1 MRRKKKKNYAGII
14 VSIFIA
20 VILISS
26 IVGYIFGDA
35 QERVSRYNG
44 IKFTLTSKGWKTIY
58 QDKIYIFSF
67 VPVDVEDIALPDSI
81 NLNNLLE
88 IDVTYE
94 FNSTYKENIAEAI
107 FELLNIVTKNNIYL
121 RQGFTTNNSFN
132 IPIITCEDATPS
144 VPVLYYKSSNQ
155 TNISQQNNC
164 IIIEANNQ
172 NLFLAQTDRI
182 AYKIL
187 GIMD

>member
-1 MRRKKKKNYAGII
+1 MRRKKKKNYAGIM
-14 VSIFIA
+14 VSLFIA
-20 VILISS
+20 LILVTS
-26 IVGYIFGDA
+26 IVGFIFGGTS
-35 QERVSRYNG
+35 ETVSRYNG
-44 IKFTLTSKGWKTIY
+44 LKFTLTTNGWKTIY
-58 QDKIYIFSF
+58 QGKTYLFSF
-67 VPVDVEDIALPDSI
+67 APRDVEDIALPDSL

-107 FELLNIVTKNNIYL
+107 FELSNIATKNNIYL